1 MAKFRIETETDPKTI
16 KVYAE
21 FYNPDD
27 AEQPLALMS
36 ASAGKQTF
44 RIFNSNVRL
53 ILKADVQNNQ
63 FECLLHTESGRSG
76 ESDGRKLTA

>member
-1 MAKFRIETETDPKTI
+1 VTKFRIETETDPKTI

-36 ASAGKQTF
+36 A
-44 RIFNSNVRL
+44 L
-53 ILKADVQNNQ
+53 
-63 FECLLHTESGRSG
+63 GR
-76 ESDGRKLTA
+76 

>member
-1 MAKFRIETETDPKTI
+1 M
-16 KVYAE
+16 YAE

-53 ILKADVQNNQ
+53 ILKADAQRLSLASRYTNVALKHIVMFPTKSYSISTDVQ
-63 FECLLHTESGRSG
+63 
-76 ESDGRKLTA
+76 D

>member
-21 FYNPDD
+21 FYNPDN

-36 ASAGKQTF
+36 ALGRKQTF
-44 RIFNSNVRL
+44 RTINSNVRF
-53 ILKADVQNNQ
+53 ILKADVQV
-63 FECLLHTESGRSG
+63 EVMIGS
-76 ESDGRKLTA
+76 